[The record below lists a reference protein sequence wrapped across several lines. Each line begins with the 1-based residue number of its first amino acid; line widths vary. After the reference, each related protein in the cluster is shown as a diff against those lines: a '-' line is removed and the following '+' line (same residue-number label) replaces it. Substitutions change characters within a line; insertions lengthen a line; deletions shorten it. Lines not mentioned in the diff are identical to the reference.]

1 MVMTQP
7 EWDGPVEAHPLD
19 SARGKVIRAVQHAT
33 YLTHQCAAFSAA
45 NPLRFVDRFHP
56 HEDRH
61 LIFVEGRR
69 PPLYLGMILGEVV
82 HDLRSAV
89 DHLAW
94 QLALQQSGEEA
105 LSKRGVAMAIQFPI
119 RDSREEFDRHR
130 ALPYFSAKAVERIES
145 FQPYHDNPDVLSPL
159 AVVRDLSNTDKHQA
173 LTPSAGQL
181 SIAHMVLRGPSMIPG
196 DRVEVLQPTDTIAD
210 TERPVL
216 GIRMPP
222 EARIEIDGPPITAGF
237 FVAKATGDVRFV
249 LPETIEE
256 ISRMIVRVVDAF
268 EDLFPSV
275 DWSERKISWVT
286 PGAPRPDWWGT
297 A

>member
-1 MVMTQP
+1 
-7 EWDGPVEAHPLD
+7 
-19 SARGKVIRAVQHAT
+19 VIRGVQHAA
-33 YLTHQCAAFSAA
+33 YLTQQCATFSAA
-45 NPLRFVDRFHP
+45 NPVRFVDRFHRE
-56 HEDRH
+56 EDRH
-61 LIFVEGRR
+61 LIFVEGRK

-130 ALPYFSAKAVERIES
+130 ALPYFSAAVVERIES

-181 SIAHMVLRGPSMIPG
+181 SIAQMVLREPSMIPG
-196 DRVEVLQPTDTIAD
+196 DRVEVLQPTGTIAD
-210 TERPVL
+210 TEQPVL
-216 GIRMPP
+216 GIRLPP
-222 EARIEIDGPPITAGF
+222 EVQIEIDAVPITAGF
-237 FVAKATGDVRFV
+237 FVAKATGDIRFM
-249 LPETIEE
+249 LPETI
-256 ISRMIVRVVDAF
+256 
-268 EDLFPSV
+268 
-275 DWSERKISWVT
+275 
-286 PGAPRPDWWGT
+286 
-297 A
+297 